1 MGLIKTEFGGCFMR
15 HNFDVRI
22 KKKERVAF
30 WLAKF
35 GFSNRELLAELL
47 NVSVKGQHLF
57 FQSLINEG
65 LVSEKF
71 VSGTRKKILSLTKLG
86 QEFVLLNNPELVIK
100 KVKSFSLYT
109 LVHSYSIQKF
119 LLSQKGSDNFFT
131 ENELSDKKFHRR
143 PDMIIVNE
151 HGSKIAVE
159 VELTRKSSDRIYHIY
174 RSLSRDWS
182 EGKFD
187 YVIFLFS
194 SPTVLGQYKEL
205 YEKNIWPEFK
215 INADG
220 GRKLT
225 RDGSFDPSN
234 VHSHGLIIFHQFEP
248 YSL

>member
-1 MGLIKTEFGGCFMR
+1 MR

-22 KKKERVAF
+22 QKKEKVTF

-35 GFSNRELLAELL
+35 GFSNRELLSELL

-57 FQSLINEG
+57 FQSLLTEG
-65 LVSEKF
+65 LVSEQY
-71 VSGTRKKILSLTKLG
+71 VSGTRKKILTLTKLG
-86 QEFVLLNNPELVIK
+86 CEYVLLNNPEMIIK
-100 KVKSFSLYT
+100 NVRSFSLYT

-119 LLSQKGSDNFFT
+119 LLTQKGSENFFT
-131 ENELSDKKFHRR
+131 ENELADKKFHRR

-182 EGKFD
+182 DGKFD
-187 YVIFLFS
+187 FVVFLFS
-194 SPTVLGQYKEL
+194 SPAVLQQYEEL
-205 YEKNIWPEFK
+205 YKKNIWPEFK
-215 INADG
+215 KNEAG
-220 GRKLT
+220 GNKLI
-225 RDGSFDPSN
+225 RSGSFDPAN